1 MSFETIAAANA
12 AGTSSAKDTMRTE
25 PVRLASASSSAEVQP
40 LGVGLSAWW
49 RAKAARMTT
58 NMCTSIAAP
67 ERDAASDR
75 GINEMKGLIEIARYA
90 PSRDQRSLMRTYR
103 LSRL

>member
-1 MSFETIAAANA
+1 MRSEAGVLTIVQDVLPALRCPGLGPSPAAMDSASGSGSGAKA

-25 PVRLASASSSAEVQP
+25 AVRLASAASSSAEAQL

-49 RAKAARMTT
+49 RTKAARMTT

-67 ERDAASDR
+67 GRKR
-75 GINEMKGLIEIARYA
+75 I
-90 PSRDQRSLMRTYR
+90 
-103 LSRL
+103 